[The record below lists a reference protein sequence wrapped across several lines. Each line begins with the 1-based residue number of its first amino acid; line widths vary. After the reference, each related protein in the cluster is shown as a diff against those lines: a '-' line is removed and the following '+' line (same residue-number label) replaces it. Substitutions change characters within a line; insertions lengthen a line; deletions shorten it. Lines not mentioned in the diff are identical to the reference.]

1 MFVVF
6 FVVLAVGCLAVCVG
20 AGDGERRGERGKDLE
35 VSRCVGACGRGCC
48 VLRNWHRGSVEC
60 VGMTG
65 IC

>member
-20 AGDGERRGERGKDLE
+20 AGDRERRKEKEEDLE
-35 VSRCVGACGRGCC
+35 INECVGACGRGCC
-48 VLRNWHRGSVEC
+48 VLRIWHRGSVGL

-65 IC
+65 VC